1 VTYST
6 LGDAV
11 LKTGL
16 ILVLMEKGLQT
27 KVGNTQEKEQL
38 EDNITLFFLKKFYSG
53 CVSKNSYGWAAGRH
67 ACKGMAK
74 TRSSRIRS
82 KP

>member
-38 EDNITLFFLKKFYSG
+38 EDNITLFF
-53 CVSKNSYGWAAGRH
+53 
-67 ACKGMAK
+67 
-74 TRSSRIRS
+74 
-82 KP
+82 